1 MTARSHRR
9 RDRGNKRALY
19 RLKSE
24 AFKKEKKQRKKNSGF
39 VQQISAFLIT
49 LNEYYDN
56 LDAEKFNR

>member
-24 AFKKEKKQRKKNSGF
+24 AFKKEKNK
-39 VQQISAFLIT
+39 
-49 LNEYYDN
+49 
-56 LDAEKFNR
+56 EKRIPDLYSKFQHF

>member
-1 MTARSHRR
+1 MTARSHR
-9 RDRGNKRALY
+9 DRGDKHALY

-24 AFKKEKKQRKKNSGF
+24 AFKKEKKKQRKKNFGF
-39 VQQISAFLIT
+39 VQQISAFLIA

>member
-1 MTARSHRR
+1 MKFLR
-9 RDRGNKRALY
+9 K
-19 RLKSE
+19 
-24 AFKKEKKQRKKNSGF
+24 KKQRKNNSGF

>member
-9 RDRGNKRALY
+9 RDRGNKCALY
-19 RLKSE
+19 WLKSE
-24 AFKKEKKQRKKNSGF
+24 AFKKEKNKEKNSGF

>member
-1 MTARSHRR
+1 MTARSHRN
-9 RDRGNKRALY
+9 RGNKCALY